1 LKIIRYNME
10 NISLG
15 DLKIAYN
22 VVKQLEQDC
31 NSGIKNSIVT
41 VKNVLANEIATF
53 LCNNQ

>member
-1 LKIIRYNME
+1 ME
-10 NISLG
+10 NISLE
-15 DLKIAYN
+15 DLKVAYN

>member
-1 LKIIRYNME
+1 ME

-15 DLKIAYN
+15 DLKNAYN